1 MARSRKYGSLD
12 ELRRSVAAVNKKGKK
27 QVFGTI
33 AEAAKKL
40 KLDASN
46 ISKVLRGKR
55 STVGGFSFKWTEE
68 LPTTKIG
75 RELRKSVKER
85 NYHRELVEQVQT
97 ELRAI
102 NKRYREAKKEKV
114 LDRDPVLKLLMSHTD
129 YFGATK
135 TGLYDFST
143 KNLNKFTSDELS
155 NLLRVLSSEKRKYIA
170 IAEKKRKNLTPEQI
184 AAIFGTSEK
193 VAKEYEDLIPAIFDL
208 MHLVTE
214 DKNFRYSDIKD
225 TVFEWI
231 QEDKGREQ
239 FEEYLAELYD
249 AYSGNEIEDFEN
261 ILKLMGAVPVE
272 YTEPYD

>member
-1 MARSRKYGSLD
+1 MARSRKYGSID
-12 ELRRSVAAVNKKGKK
+12 ELKRSIEAKKGKVVHRYFSV
-27 QVFGTI
+27 Q
-33 AEAAKKL
+33 EAAKAL
-40 KLDASN
+40 GVDPSN
-46 ISKVLRGKR
+46 LRKVLKGERK
-55 STVGGFSFKWTEE
+55 SAGGWVFSWVEE
-68 LPTTKIG
+68 LPTTKYG
-75 RELRKSVKER
+75 REMRKSVKER
-85 NYHRELVEQVQT
+85 NYHKELVEQVQT

-102 NKRYREAKKEKV
+102 NKRYREARKEKV

-143 KNLNKFTSDELS
+143 KNLNKFTSEELS

-239 FEEYLAELYD
+239 FEEYLAQLYD
-249 AYSGNEIEDFEN
+249 AYSGNEIEDFVN
-261 ILKLMGAVPVE
+261 ILELMGAVPAE
-272 YTEPYD
+272 YAEPYD